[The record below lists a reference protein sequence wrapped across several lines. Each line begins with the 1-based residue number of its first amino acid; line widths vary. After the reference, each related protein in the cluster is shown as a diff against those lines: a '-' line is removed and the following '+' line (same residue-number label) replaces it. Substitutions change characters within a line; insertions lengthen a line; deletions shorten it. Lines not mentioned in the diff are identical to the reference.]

1 MGGQRQPKA
10 RVAKAATVKII
21 KKVGNWQKKEKK
33 EMKNKKG

>member
-21 KKVGNWQKKEKK
+21 TKVGNWQKT
-33 EMKNKKG
+33 KNKNEK

>member
-21 KKVGNWQKKEKK
+21 TKVGNWQKK
-33 EMKNKKG
+33 MKNKKG